1 MNFKTFLTVLKR
13 NKLYTFINLFG
24 LSLSLAFVILLG
36 LYIQKET
43 SVDEQHVNGDRIYRL
58 QTTESVTLPPRLVTD
73 LKSRYPEIEMSTR
86 MMRQYIWVQRTPEEG
101 AEESIPLVDPDFFQ
115 MFSFRMTEGR
125 PEDVMHTVKDIVLT
139 RNYALKLFGTQSAI
153 GQHVTINGDDS
164 FVVSGV
170 VEDFTDS
177 HLQSPSILMSF
188 ETVKGDFLENYGTW
202 NTSIYLMSWPQAD
215 LAAKID
221 DINVFAERD
230 LNYNPI
236 KTARDEHLELIP
248 LKDLYFS
255 RLPAP
260 NYTRTNNPTFIFILG
275 ITALLV
281 LIFAVINYINLTTA
295 QTGARAKEFAI
306 RRLLGS
312 TRLSMFVECMA
323 ESTLFCL
330 ISLVVGF
337 LLAHSLQPFFA
348 DMMNTSVDLVT
359 RGLTGLNVFRAIGLL
374 LVLGVVCGLVPAV
387 LIAAVKPIEIVRG
400 TFRRKTKMLYSNIF
414 IGLQLCITIILLCG
428 TITVTRQVQYMKTSD
443 LGYNQDYV
451 VTCSFGNVFSLS
463 EKETLRAE
471 LAAIPGVEHI
481 SFCKGYPTYGGVN
494 QMFDDKDGVTHDFNR
509 YQVDTAFMRILGIRI
524 LHRTGIGD
532 ADAVWLNETAWK
544 RLGLDDNATE
554 YRGCSWWPFKIA
566 GMIQDFHDFDFSHT
580 IGETMIEPLANDK
593 LPSHVLL
600 KIAPTDPFAT
610 MARIKKTYN
619 KLAMGDV
626 FDGRFLSDQVAN
638 MYIQQTRL
646 SRMMGALSGVA
657 LVISAL
663 GILAMATYYTH
674 QRIQE
679 AAVRKVFGAT
689 NSQVLVLMLNRFLK
703 LIAVAFI
710 IAMPVGWY
718 FMQHWLENFAY
729 RISLSWT
736 IFVLAGSIVLLIAG
750 STVFWQSL
758 RTANTHPATALKN
771 Q

>member
-1 MNFKTFLTVLKR
+1 
-13 NKLYTFINLFG
+13 
-24 LSLSLAFVILLG
+24 
-36 LYIQKET
+36 
-43 SVDEQHVNGDRIYRL
+43 
-58 QTTESVTLPPRLVTD
+58 
-73 LKSRYPEIEMSTR
+73 
-86 MMRQYIWVQRTPEEG
+86 
-101 AEESIPLVDPDFFQ
+101 
-115 MFSFRMTEGR
+115 
-125 PEDVMHTVKDIVLT
+125 
-139 RNYALKLFGTQSAI
+139 
-153 GQHVTINGDDS
+153 
-164 FVVSGV
+164 
-170 VEDFTDS
+170 
-177 HLQSPSILMSF
+177 
-188 ETVKGDFLENYGTW
+188 
-202 NTSIYLMSWPQAD
+202 
-215 LAAKID
+215 
-221 DINVFAERD
+221 
-230 LNYNPI
+230 
-236 KTARDEHLELIP
+236 
-248 LKDLYFS
+248 
-255 RLPAP
+255 
-260 NYTRTNNPTFIFILG
+260 
-275 ITALLV
+275 
-281 LIFAVINYINLTTA
+281 
-295 QTGARAKEFAI
+295 
-306 RRLLGS
+306 
-312 TRLSMFVECMA
+312 
-323 ESTLFCL
+323 
-330 ISLVVGF
+330 
-337 LLAHSLQPFFA
+337 
-348 DMMNTSVDLVT
+348 
-359 RGLTGLNVFRAIGLL
+359 
-374 LVLGVVCGLVPAV
+374 
-387 LIAAVKPIEIVRG
+387 
-400 TFRRKTKMLYSNIF
+400 
-414 IGLQLCITIILLCG
+414 
-428 TITVTRQVQYMKTSD
+428 MKTSD

-580 IGETMIEPLANDK
+580 IGETMIEPLANDQ

-610 MARIKKTYN
+610 MDRIKKTYN

-663 GILAMATYYTH
+663 GILAMATYYTR

-689 NSQVLVLMLNRFLK
+689 NSQVFVLMLNRFLK

-736 IFVLAGSIVLLIAG
+736 IFALAGSIVLLIAG